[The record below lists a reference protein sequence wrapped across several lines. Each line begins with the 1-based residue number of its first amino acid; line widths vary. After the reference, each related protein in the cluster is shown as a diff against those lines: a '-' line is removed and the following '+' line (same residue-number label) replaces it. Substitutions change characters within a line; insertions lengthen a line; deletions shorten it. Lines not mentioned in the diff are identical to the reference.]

1 MSRGLDINVPK
12 SCRLSVRI
20 CACIGIGPKGIYV
33 SAKRFVHLMCYVGS
47 VEKSWGFFH
56 VLYVCTS
63 PRHILGASNT
73 PDCGRFSPLV
83 WGYPYNQPLRGCR
96 SSQNASRITLNATR
110 CCRHLMGGAYMKD
123 GLTQHPPPCRRVA
136 AVRSDRMSAYCPLCG
151 CCCS

>member
-20 CACIGIGPKGIYV
+20 CAYIGIGPKGIYV

-63 PRHILGASNT
+63 PRHILCASNT

-96 SSQNASRITLNATR
+96 SSEKPHPSPPLKGREKPFLNPSLKGRTFITLPFR
-110 CCRHLMGGAYMKD
+110 GGL
-123 GLTQHPPPCRRVA
+123 G
-136 AVRSDRMSAYCPLCG
+136 
-151 CCCS
+151 